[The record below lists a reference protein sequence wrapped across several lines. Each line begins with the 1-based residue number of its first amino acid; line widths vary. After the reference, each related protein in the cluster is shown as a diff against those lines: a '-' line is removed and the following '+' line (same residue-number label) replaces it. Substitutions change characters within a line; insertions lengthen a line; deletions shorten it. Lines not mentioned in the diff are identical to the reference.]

1 VLALL
6 VEVSTL
12 DLGGG
17 GSGQLPTGQ
26 RQMQHPVV
34 MVVSSAVSAAAP
46 APMSANPPAATS
58 EGPPNRCQI
67 SHKFPREE
75 APRSSVPPPNRTEAP
90 AVRPRRIE
98 SASRAR
104 SSAPWSRLPCRAR
117 TSKLPSSDLSW
128 PQEATTHAALSSNT

>member
-34 MVVSSAVSAAAP
+34 MVVSSAVSVAAAL

-67 SHKFPREE
+67 SHRFPREE

-98 SASRAR
+98 SASRVR
-104 SSAPWSRLPCRAR
+104 SSAPWSRLPYRAR
-117 TSKLPSSDLSW
+117 TSELPSPDLSW
-128 PQEATTHAALSSNT
+128 P